1 MIMDHRE
8 VGEFGDGIR
17 VVVPDIEEG
26 DRVWAIDDGSSG
38 TVDEIYYAEPP
49 IRGVAQRPVATATVV
64 WDRTGCCGD
73 VPLNTLR
80 KMTA

>member
-1 MIMDHRE
+1 MIIDHRE
-8 VGEFGDGIR
+8 EGEFGEGIR

-26 DRVWAIDDGSSG
+26 DRVWSIDDGSSG
-38 TVDEIYYAEPP
+38 TVDEIFTPDNP
-49 IRGVAQRPVATATVV
+49 KQPDTMATVV